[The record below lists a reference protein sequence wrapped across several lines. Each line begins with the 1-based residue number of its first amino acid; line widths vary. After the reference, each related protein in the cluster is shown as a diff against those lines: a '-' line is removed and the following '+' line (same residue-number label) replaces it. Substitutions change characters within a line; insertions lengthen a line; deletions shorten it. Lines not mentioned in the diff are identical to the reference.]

1 MTQKKQT
8 GLTGFQLKLIALCT
22 MFLDHIGAILLEN
35 GLLPQ
40 ITNAVFL
47 GNSLDYLPT
56 DYQFWSYA
64 NLILRLIGRL
74 AFPIYC
80 FLLVEGFLHTR
91 SIPKYALRLGIF
103 AIISEVPFDLALY
116 DTWFD
121 FRSQNVFFTLLLGL
135 LTLWAMKALEPLPK
149 QQQPFRY
156 LAALT
161 GMLLAEFLQT
171 DYSAYGVLLIVLLY
185 LFHSNRKW
193 QSIAG
198 AALTLWQS
206 FTAPLA
212 FLCTHF
218 YNGERGKQ
226 FSKYIFYAFY
236 PLHLLLLF
244 FIRTILF

>member
-8 GLTGFQLKLIALCT
+8 RLTGSHLKLIALCT
-22 MFLDHIGAILLEN
+22 MFIDHIGAILLEK

-47 GNSLDYLPT
+47 GNSLDYLPS

-80 FLLVEGFLHTR
+80 FLLIEGFLHTR
-91 SIPKYALRLGIF
+91 SIPKYALRLGLF
-103 AIISEVPFDLALY
+103 AVISEIPFDLALH

-121 FRSQNVFFTLLLGL
+121 LQTQNVFFTLLLGL
-135 LTLWAMKALEPLPK
+135 LTLRGMKYLETLPP

-156 LAALT
+156 LLALT
-161 GMLLAEFLQT
+161 GMMLAEFMQT
-171 DYSAYGVLLIVLLY
+171 DYGAFGVLLIVVLY
-185 LFHSNRKW
+185 LFRSNRKW

-198 AALTLWQS
+198 AVLTLWQS
-206 FTAPLA
+206 FTTPLG
-212 FLCTHF
+212 FLCTYF

-226 FSKYIFYAFY
+226 FSKYIFYTFY
-236 PLHLLLLF
+236 PLHLLILFFVRTLLF
-244 FIRTILF
+244 